1 MRESQS
7 TVNKLTHQITELQ
20 EVVNSVNGLQDFQ
33 NVGTASSS
41 GPAHAPGA
49 PSVFPSFSGQL
60 RCDSCHRSKNT
71 GFKLFPGGVF
81 DDPVLML
88 QQPHQQ
94 EAQKLQRELPS
105 TKPEDTWSTET
116 SKQVVRKSN
125 PSLNR
130 DFSDFCR
137 PWNCLSLRRNC
148 IRELSWPSNRRITFR
163 SCRVKHT
170 LCPLLSSIER
180 QNSTL
185 KCVQVLV
192 IQQKLCH

>member
-1 MRESQS
+1 MAYKTSKMLEQPVAQGLPTLRVHHQFFRVFQVSFAATAA
-7 TVNKLTHQITELQ
+7 TVLKKT
-20 EVVNSVNGLQDFQ
+20 GLK
-33 NVGTASSS
+33 S
-41 GPAHAPGA
+41 
-49 PSVFPSFSGQL
+49 
-60 RCDSCHRSKNT
+60 
-71 GFKLFPGGVF
+71 FPGGVF

-105 TKPEDTWSTET
+105 TMPEDTWSTET
-116 SKQVVRKSN
+116 SKQVVRQSN

-148 IRELSWPSNRRITFR
+148 IRELSWPNSRRITFR

-170 LCPLLSSIER
+170 LCPLLSSIE
-180 QNSTL
+180 
-185 KCVQVLV
+185 
-192 IQQKLCH
+192 